1 MDVLQQLLQL
11 NIPMTGILWDG
22 TACRQRLLPSA
33 VVRVGAN
40 FVAPSV
46 SVCDDLGIYLDA
58 DNSLLPTHDS
68 RSVSLHVAPL
78 RRLRTIRRSAP
89 TSCFRSLV
97 VLLVLSLLGHG
108 NATLVGQA
116 AFQHQRLRSVMNAR
130 PRLISGA
137 GRRDHMTPLL
147 RQLHWLRA
155 EQRVIFKV
163 AMLAYQCIR

>member
-68 RSVSLHVAPL
+68 RSVSRCTSHLFAGYALSVGRS
-78 RRLRTIRRSAP
+78 RRRAVSGRLLCRLFCRASATAMRHSSDKQP
-89 TSCFRSLV
+89 SE
-97 VLLVLSLLGHG
+97 
-108 NATLVGQA
+108 
-116 AFQHQRLRSVMNAR
+116 HQRLRSVMNAR
-130 PRLISGA
+130 ARLI
-137 GRRDHMTPLL
+137 
-147 RQLHWLRA
+147 
-155 EQRVIFKV
+155 
-163 AMLAYQCIR
+163 LALVGGTT